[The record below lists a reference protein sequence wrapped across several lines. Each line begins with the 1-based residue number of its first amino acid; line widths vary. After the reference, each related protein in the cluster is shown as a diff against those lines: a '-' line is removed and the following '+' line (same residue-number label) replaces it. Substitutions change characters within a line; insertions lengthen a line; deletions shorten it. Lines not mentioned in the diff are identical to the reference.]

1 MVLNLLYC
9 WLLFRIETFHMISD
23 CDPSVASWSAA
34 GDCFT
39 VKDIETFEREVVPK
53 YFNHS
58 NFSSFTRQLNFYGF
72 QKMRSD
78 ADLQVNSN
86 NSVRFCH
93 EYFKQGQPELL
104 QRIKRATATSTTP
117 SSPSSSAAAFPSTA
131 AGAVE
136 SPAGMENVSSEHV
149 EALAQQVEK
158 LHQELNNLTNSVD
171 QKLAHVANALQHD
184 YQRRVRE
191 MDDHYFRLLA
201 SVMLPPSFAS
211 SSIGAGLNYVP
222 RKRQRSE

>member
-1 MVLNLLYC
+1 
-9 WLLFRIETFHMISD
+9 MISA
-23 CDPSVASWSAA
+23 CDPSIASWSAA

-39 VKDIETFEREVVPK
+39 VKDIETFEKEVVPK

-104 QRIKRATATSTTP
+104 MKIKRATATSTTTTP
-117 SSPSSSAAAFPSTA
+117 SSPLSSRAPSPSLTA
-131 AGAVE
+131 AGTAGPAV
-136 SPAGMENVSSEHV
+136 GMDDVSSEHV
-149 EALAQQVEK
+149 EALARQVQK
-158 LHQELNNLTNSVD
+158 LNQELNNLTNLVD
-171 QKLAHVANALQHD
+171 QKLVHVANALQQD
-184 YQRRVRE
+184 YQRRVLE
-191 MDDHYFRLLA
+191 MDDRYRRLLA
-201 SVMLPPSFAS
+201 SVMLPPSFPS
-211 SSIGAGLNYVP
+211 SSLIGAGLNYNVIT
-222 RKRQRSE
+222 KRQRSE